1 MIHHICRDALEM
13 QGDQSAHW
21 SVGPSHD
28 GLVLVQLG
36 DRNAQVR
43 VALPSHMAL
52 FVARQL
58 LAAARAT
65 LTTEEPTV
73 P

>member
-1 MIHHICRDALEM
+1 VIHHICRDALEM

-21 SVGPSHD
+21 SVGSSHD

-36 DRNAQVR
+36 DRSTQVR
-43 VALPSHMAL
+43 VALPSHVALHMAQ
-52 FVARQL
+52 QL

-65 LTTEEPTV
+65 LEENT
-73 P
+73 